1 MVANGRMPAKAVKKE
16 GAAKSNQVRAKP
28 RSKATRQQAAAVAK
42 GLAKE
47 YGDAECALVH
57 KNAFELLIATILSA
71 QCTDQRVNMV
81 TPALFQKWPTPEAIA
96 RADVGDLEK
105 TIQSTGFFRNKARNI
120 LGCCRKL
127 VDEHGGEIPQSL
139 EELVKLPGIG
149 RKTANV
155 VLGTAFG
162 IPAGVVVDTHVT
174 RLCFRLGLTKHTNA
188 VKIEQDL
195 IKLLPQDE
203 WINFSHRLIHH
214 GRRICNARKP
224 LCGECMLL
232 AICPRVGVEE
242 K

>member
-1 MVANGRMPAKAVKKE
+1 MPKKSA
-16 GAAKSNQVRAKP
+16 GKIGFAAGKQVRVKP
-28 RSKATRQQAAAVAK
+28 GSKATREQAAAVAK
-42 GLAKE
+42 ELAKE

-57 KNAFELLIATILSA
+57 KNPFELLVATILSA

-81 TPALFQKWPTPEAIA
+81 TPELFKKWPTPQAMAMAEASE
-96 RADVGDLEK
+96 LEK
-105 TIQSTGFFRNKARNI
+105 TIQSTGFFRNKAKSI
-120 LGCCRKL
+120 LGCSQKL
-127 VDEHGGEIPQSL
+127 VELHGGKVPQTL

-174 RLCFRLGLTKHTNA
+174 RLCHRLGLTKHSNP

-195 IKLLPQDE
+195 IKLLPQEE

-224 LCGECMLL
+224 RCGECMLL
-232 AICPRVGVEE
+232 AICPRSGVEE
-242 K
+242 RKK